1 MLSSMGFLS
10 VFRKVIGI
18 SEAVITTAGPI
29 AQPFVT
35 AANPLAGVILGTVV
49 KSMVA
54 AENGAANQTA
64 GADKKSA
71 AMTQLENS
79 LLQEVNFA
87 LALEGK
93 KITVS
98 PALLDAVMAHAGI
111 ALDGSVTQAN
121 EVAAIVKLVE
131 QALSAQ
137 TA

>member
-1 MLSSMGFLS
+1 MLNGMSFLS
-10 VFRKVIGI
+10 IFKKVLGV

-54 AENGAANQTA
+54 AENGAANQAA

-71 AMTQLENS
+71 AMLQLENS

-121 EVAAIVKLVE
+121 EVASIVKLIE

>member
-1 MLSSMGFLS
+1 
-10 VFRKVIGI
+10 
-18 SEAVITTAGPI
+18 
-29 AQPFVT
+29 
-35 AANPLAGVILGTVV
+35 
-49 KSMVA
+49 
-54 AENGAANQTA
+54 
-64 GADKKSA
+64 
-71 AMTQLENS
+71 MTQLENS